1 MKPSRFSAAA
11 AVAVLLFSVSAAEAG
26 EVNVAV
32 AANFTEPAK
41 EIAKAF
47 EAAGGHKAVLSFGA
61 TGQFYTQITQ
71 DAPFGVLLSADEA
84 TPKKAEAEGLAVVGS
99 RFTYA
104 VGTLVLWTKDAARP
118 VNDEALRAGKF
129 DKLALANPKIAPYGA
144 AAVAALKKIGVYEAL
159 EPKFVQG
166 ANIAQTLQFADSG
179 AAEYAFVALSQVIKK
194 GDGAYWTVPAGLH
207 EPILQDAVLLKKG
220 AENDAAKAF
229 LDFLKSPQAVKV
241 IESFGYGVTT
251 GK

>member
-11 AVAVLLFSVSAAEAG
+11 AFAVLLFSASAQAG

-61 TGQFYTQITQ
+61 TGQLYTQITQ
-71 DAPFGVLLSADEA
+71 DAPFGVFLSADDA
-84 TPKKAEAEGLAVVGS
+84 TPKKAEAEGFAVPKT

-104 VGTLVLWTKDAARP
+104 VGALVLWTKDAARP
-118 VNDEALRAGKF
+118 VNEEALRAGKF
-129 DKLALANPKIAPYGA
+129 DKLALANPKTAPYGA
-144 AAVAALKKIGVYEAL
+144 AAVAALKKIGVYETL

-166 ANIAQTLQFADSG
+166 ANIVQTYQFVDTG
-179 AAEYAFVALSQVIKK
+179 NAELGFVALSQVKNK
-194 GDGAYWTVPAGLH
+194 GEGVYWTVPTGLY

-229 LDFLKSPQAVKV
+229 FDFLKSPQAVKV
-241 IESFGYGVTT
+241 IESFGYAVTA

>member
-11 AVAVLLFSVSAAEAG
+11 AFTVLLFSASAQAG

-41 EIAKAF
+41 EIAKTF
-47 EAAGGHKAVLSFGA
+47 EAASGHKTVLSFGA

-104 VGTLVLWTKDAARP
+104 VGTLVLWTKDPARP

-144 AAVAALKKIGVYEAL
+144 AAVAALKKIGVYETL

-166 ANIAQTLQFADSG
+166 ANISQTLQFADSG

-194 GDGAYWTVPAGLH
+194 GDGAYWAVPAGLH

>member
-1 MKPSRFSAAA
+1 MKPLRFSAVAA
-11 AVAVLLFSVSAAEAG
+11 ALLISVSAAQAG

-47 EAAGGHKAVLSFGA
+47 EAASGHKTVLSFGA

-144 AAVAALKKIGVYEAL
+144 AAVAALKKIGVYETL

-166 ANIAQTLQFADSG
+166 ANISQTLQFADSG

-194 GDGAYWTVPAGLH
+194 GDGAYWAVPAGLH

-241 IESFGYGVTT
+241 IESFGYGVTA